1 MEKLYSRFATP
12 KSDEARLEGL
22 ADSSAFGDIDENDP
36 SSVRRAMQRM
46 GREMGED
53 FSDLEGALDEE
64 VASEGRE
71 ESDSPD
77 EV

>member
-12 KSDEARLEGL
+12 KSDEARLEDL
-22 ADSSAFGDIDENDP
+22 ADPSAFGDIDESDP

-64 VASEGRE
+64 VASEGRQ
-71 ESDSPD
+71 DGDTPD
-77 EV
+77 EL